1 MELANNSQSL
11 NQKFSSDMRSK
22 SIFQNSSGIIEGGE
36 MEERIIK
43 KNLIESEVNTMM
55 DENKYQTTL
64 Y

>member
-11 NQKFSSDMRSK
+11 NQNFSSDMRSK
-22 SIFQNSSGIIEGGE
+22 SMFQNSSGIIEGEE

>member
-11 NQKFSSDMRSK
+11 NQNFSSDMRSK
-22 SIFQNSSGIIEGGE
+22 SMFQNSSGIIEGEE

-43 KNLIESEVNTMM
+43 INLIESEVNTMM